1 MLENIRLPR
10 PSQDLDVASGPSTEE
25 MMTRIKDGELNQHHY
40 DASLSDSSSDD
51 SPTGAP
57 LSSSAPVSDDGL
69 EDEGVIISREDARRR
84 QFTQDEL
91 ELLKTDGIDDGTEGF
106 KFNVKFKMV

>member
-1 MLENIRLPR
+1 
-10 PSQDLDVASGPSTEE
+10 
-25 MMTRIKDGELNQHHY
+25 
-40 DASLSDSSSDD
+40 
-51 SPTGAP
+51 
-57 LSSSAPVSDDGL
+57 
-69 EDEGVIISREDARRR
+69 RR